1 MSDRRQPSTHR
12 RPRLARLRSERGQ
25 VAIEMIGTTGLLLF
39 AALVAW
45 QLALAGWSAVAAA
58 NAARTAARAYSRT
71 GDAQSAKADGEDSLR
86 GDGLLTGSSV
96 TVTGGQISLG
106 GKADARADVVVS
118 IPLIV
123 PGLASPITIP
133 ASADIPRTG

>member
-1 MSDRRQPSTHR
+1 
-12 RPRLARLRSERGQ
+12 
-25 VAIEMIGTTGLLLF
+25 MIGTTGLLLF

-71 GDAQSAKADGEDSLR
+71 GDLVSAENDGKDSLS

-96 TVTGGQISLG
+96 KVTPGGIGPGGQAG
-106 GKADARADVVVS
+106 AHADVVVS
-118 IPLIV
+118 IPIIV
-123 PGLASPITIP
+123 PGIASPITIP
-133 ASADIPRTG
+133 ATADIPRTG